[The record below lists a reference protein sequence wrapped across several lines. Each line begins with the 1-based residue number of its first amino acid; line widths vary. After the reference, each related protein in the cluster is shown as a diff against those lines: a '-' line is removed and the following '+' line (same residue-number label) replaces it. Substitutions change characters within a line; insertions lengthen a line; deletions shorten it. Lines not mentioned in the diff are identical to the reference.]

1 MIDLKGEAP
10 NGTDLVHLVYVPK
23 RSIHDRFKRESS
35 YLRHLLRFGSSQF
48 HLPSIDPLYRRQA
61 TLPLGNFPCDGVLA
75 CVMGMVMRTVRREN
89 VVATHDIVNHRV
101 TPTA

>member
-1 MIDLKGEAP
+1 MSESQFHSQIPQFQNFQNFLGYSE
-10 NGTDLVHLVYVPK
+10 N
-23 RSIHDRFKRESS
+23 DRFKRESS

-61 TLPLGNFPCDGVLA
+61 TLPLGNFPYDSVLA